1 MGWSAS
7 LFLHKFP
14 HSFATGMSFSD
25 GPSTGNK
32 VMGHNVRKK
41 IFSVAQL
48 SSANLFILQ
57 SDIICT

>member
-1 MGWSAS
+1 MGWSES

-25 GPSTGNK
+25 GLSTEKK

-48 SSANLFILQ
+48 SSANLFIFQ
-57 SDIICT
+57 SDIIPT